1 MDYIVEKIE
10 PKEKDLSV
18 STGNIFC
25 YRAHIHSYYEIIL
38 YEPFCGNV
46 TVNER
51 KLSMKSY
58 TCVMIAP
65 WDLHKIEVEERTKA
79 NFIKI
84 RVRSEV
90 FDAKRSYPSF
100 VLKKI
105 ESNDFLIA
113 MFHELLQNG
122 FSEQYV
128 YHIVN
133 AIVLQI
139 ISRGETVEGLK
150 RGEKY
155 RLALEAAKIV
165 HVGFSFSI
173 SESDVAKRISI
184 SPQYLSKIFKQI
196 FGVGFSEYL
205 IDIRLSHVAN
215 LLIETE
221 KSITEICYESGF
233 GNFSHFLRSFKR
245 KYHSTPRE
253 FRKNRSCVLEQ
264 GLLEQ

>member
-1 MDYIVEKIE
+1 MDYTVEKIE
-10 PKEKDLSV
+10 PKEKDFSV
-18 STGNIFC
+18 STGNVFC

-51 KLSMKSY
+51 KLSMNSY

-65 WDLHKIEVEERTKA
+65 WDLHKIEVAEETKA

-84 RVRSEV
+84 RVRSET
-90 FDAKRSYPSF
+90 FDDKHSYPSF
-100 VLKKI
+100 ALK
-105 ESNDFLIA
+105 EMEANDFLIA
-113 MFHELLQNG
+113 MFHELLQKD

-139 ISRGETVEGLK
+139 VSRGEPLGCLN

-165 HVGFSFSI
+165 HEDFPFSI
-173 SESDVAKRISI
+173 SQSDVAKCISI
-184 SPQYLSKIFKQI
+184 SPQYLSKIFKQF
-196 FGVGFSEYL
+196 FGVGFSDYL
-205 IDIRLSHVAN
+205 IDIRLRHAAK
-215 LLIETE
+215 LLTETE

-233 GNFSHFLRSFKR
+233 GNFSHFLRSFKK
-245 KYHSTPRE
+245 KYHLTPRE
-253 FRKNRSCVLEQ
+253 FRKTDFI
-264 GLLEQ
+264 

>member
-1 MDYIVEKIE
+1 
-10 PKEKDLSV
+10 
-18 STGNIFC
+18 
-25 YRAHIHSYYEIIL
+25 
-38 YEPFCGNV
+38 
-46 TVNER
+46 
-51 KLSMKSY
+51 
-58 TCVMIAP
+58 MIAP
-65 WDLHKIEVEERTKA
+65 WDLHKIEVAERTKA

-139 ISRGETVEGLK
+139 ISRGETVGGLK

-165 HVGFSFSI
+165 HEDFSFSI

-184 SPQYLSKIFKQI
+184 SPQYLSKIFK
-196 FGVGFSEYL
+196 
-205 IDIRLSHVAN
+205 
-215 LLIETE
+215 
-221 KSITEICYESGF
+221 
-233 GNFSHFLRSFKR
+233 
-245 KYHSTPRE
+245 
-253 FRKNRSCVLEQ
+253 
-264 GLLEQ
+264 